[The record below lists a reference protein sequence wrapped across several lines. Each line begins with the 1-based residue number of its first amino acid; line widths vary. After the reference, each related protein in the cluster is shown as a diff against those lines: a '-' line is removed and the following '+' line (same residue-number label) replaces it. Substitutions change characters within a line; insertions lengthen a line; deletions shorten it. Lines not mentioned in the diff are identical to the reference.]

1 MVTTKRKGVIK
12 STVVTIFIIVAFLFI
27 TASITKSIIVKMI
40 LSDYLSRRSGFK
52 VSIEDLEINALDDWI
67 NIKNLEVYN
76 PDGFPDKIMISIPQI
91 YADYNLSELF
101 KGKIH
106 LRELRINLEE
116 LYIVKNKKREL
127 NLNLI
132 KAIQPK
138 EDEVI
143 EEKAKKKIHRLQ
155 IDLLKIK
162 VGKVMYKNYPVNLPI
177 IVREFNINIH
187 EQYEN
192 VTDPSALVGVIL
204 SKIFLT
210 NVKVGR
216 LVAPDMGAVREE
228 LAEALKK
235 AIDLVPEPGQESEEV
250 SSEEEEKTSE
260 NPEKIL
266 PLGVK

>member
-1 MVTTKRKGVIK
+1 MITIRRKGIVK

-27 TASITKSIIVKMI
+27 TASLTKNIIVKII
-40 LSDYLSRRSGFK
+40 LSDYLSRKSGFEVNIK
-52 VSIEDLEINALDDWI
+52 DLEINALDDWI
-67 NIKNLEVYN
+67 NISGLEVYN
-76 PDGFPDKIMISIPQI
+76 PDGFPDKIMVSIPQI

-138 EDEVI
+138 EDEII
-143 EEKAKKKIHRLQ
+143 EENAKKKIHRLQ

-177 IVREFNINIH
+177 IIREFNIDIH
-187 EQYEN
+187 EQYED
-192 VTDPSALVGVIL
+192 VTDLSALVGVIL

-216 LVAPDMGAVREE
+216 LVAPDIGEVREE
-228 LAEALKK
+228 LAQALKK
-235 AIDLVPEPGQESEEV
+235 ATELVPEPGQESKEAPDED
-250 SSEEEEKTSE
+250 EEKTSE